1 MIRSGRM
8 RWTGNVECMED
19 MRTAE
24 KVLVNKYERK
34 KTLKGPRHTLNER
47 LILKKNFRV

>member
-19 MRTAE
+19 MRNVE
-24 KVLVNKYERK
+24 KALVNKYERK
-34 KTLKGPRHTLNER
+34 KHLKDLGIP
-47 LILKKNFRV
+47 